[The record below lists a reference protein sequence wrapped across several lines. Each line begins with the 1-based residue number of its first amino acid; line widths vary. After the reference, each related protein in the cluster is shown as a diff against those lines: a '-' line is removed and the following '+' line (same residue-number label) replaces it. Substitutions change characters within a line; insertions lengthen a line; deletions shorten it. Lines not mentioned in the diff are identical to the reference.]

1 MNVSQRLRE
10 EEPSKGVVYTRVNRL
25 AWDRQLSLNPHVLV
39 IYLKFV
45 HVCGT
50 TPKRFKKC

>member
-10 EEPSKGVVYTRVNRL
+10 KEPSKGVVYTRVNRL